1 MGNLFV
7 ESHDDFLRSRKKC
20 TRCYKGIWALLILC
34 IILIASGFVS
44 LVYTNETLGLIA
56 LCLGVSL
63 GLVLFSGLIVVCIGW
78 CLRPERLLPVSS
90 VG

>member
-1 MGNLFV
+1 MQDCCI
-7 ESHDDFLRSRKKC
+7 EAYEDFAKTRKKC
-20 TRCYKGIWALLILC
+20 GACYKGIWALLILC

-78 CLRPERLLPVSS
+78 CLRPERVLPVSS